1 MSKINGKIAVFTVFL
16 VLVVVYGYMQAPTN
30 REVKIDSFLIQFEN
44 GTTEPEVKAILENY
58 NMTLN
63 YSIDCNSDNGGVNG
77 GE

>member
-1 MSKINGKIAVFTVFL
+1 
-16 VLVVVYGYMQAPTN
+16 MQAPTN

-63 YSIDCNSDNGGVNG
+63 YSIDCNSDNGVINTI
-77 GE
+77 

>member
-44 GTTEPEVKAILENY
+44 GTT
-58 NMTLN
+58 
-63 YSIDCNSDNGGVNG
+63 
-77 GE
+77 